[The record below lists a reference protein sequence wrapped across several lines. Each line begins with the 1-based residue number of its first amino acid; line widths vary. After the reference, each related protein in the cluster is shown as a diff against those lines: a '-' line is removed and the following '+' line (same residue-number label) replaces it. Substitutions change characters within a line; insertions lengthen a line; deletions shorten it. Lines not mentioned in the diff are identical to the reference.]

1 MLLSIEVAVEE
12 ANEEAPVDST
22 ANVEKVEEAIEKFLG
37 GFFATSTR

>member
-1 MLLSIEVAVEE
+1 MLFSIEAAVEE
-12 ANEEAPVDST
+12 AYEDATVDSI